1 MSIKESLNNLKL
13 QIPENV
19 KLIVVSKTK
28 SIKEITEVYESGHKT
43 FGENKV
49 QELVE
54 KRAQLPLDIDWH
66 YIGHLQTNKVRHI
79 APFVNLIHGI
89 DSMKLLIEVNK
100 EAEKNN
106 RIIDCL
112 LQFHIATE
120 DTKFGFDYYEV
131 EGLLSSSVYHEF
143 KNIRITGV
151 MGMATFTS
159 DKDLIRKEFKEL
171 KKYFDNLKTS
181 YFASNNNFKE
191 ISAGMSDDF
200 LIAIEEG
207 STMVR
212 VGTAV
217 FGKRVISQ

>member
-1 MSIKESLNNLKL
+1 MSIKENLTNLKL
-13 QIPENV
+13 QIPGNV

-28 SIKEITEVYESGHKT
+28 SIKEITEVYDSGHKI

-54 KRAQLPLDIDWH
+54 KHTQLPQDIEWH
-66 YIGHLQTNKVRHI
+66 FIGHLQTNKVKQI

-89 DSMKLLIEVNK
+89 DSMKLLFEVDK
-100 EAEKNN
+100 EAKKNN

-120 DTKFGFDYYEV
+120 DTKFGFNYYEV
-131 EGLLSSSVYHEF
+131 EELLSSMAYRES
-143 KNIRITGV
+143 KNIRLTGV

-159 DKDLIRKEFKEL
+159 DKDLIQKEFKEL
-171 KKYFDNLKTS
+171 KRYFDNLKTS
-181 YFASNNNFKE
+181 YFANSNHFKE

-200 LIAIEEG
+200 QIAIEEG

-212 VGTAV
+212 IGTAI
-217 FGKRVISQ
+217 FGERNKS